1 MKTLF
6 YFRYLTEEIE
16 MSSTAISPDI
26 EQWLLMDE
34 KVRKRSQS
42 VEDVDLQFKYALN
55 LNGPVPIK
63 YLIVCFFKYILD
75 KHIQI

>member
-16 MSSTAISPDI
+16 MSSAAISPDI

-42 VEDVDLQFKYALN
+42 VEDVDLQVKYALN

-63 YLIVCFFKYILD
+63 YLIVCFIKYILD

>member
-16 MSSTAISPDI
+16 MSSAAISPDI

-42 VEDVDLQFKYALN
+42 VEDV
-55 LNGPVPIK
+55 
-63 YLIVCFFKYILD
+63 
-75 KHIQI
+75 

>member
-6 YFRYLTEEIE
+6 YFRYLTKDIE
-16 MSSTAISPDI
+16 MSSAAISPDI

-42 VEDVDLQFKYALN
+42 VEDV
-55 LNGPVPIK
+55 
-63 YLIVCFFKYILD
+63 
-75 KHIQI
+75 